1 MVESLSLRVTE
12 WGAFKESKSTVMPYG
27 TATWTTH
34 KIQSHK
40 SIDKSVKDNVVKTKK
55 ESANSY
61 LVRPCISL
69 SNGARAV
76 IDAMRDISLNIE
88 IKIFQKSM
96 MVSSPVSGTG

>member
-1 MVESLSLRVTE
+1 MGGFQGVKVYSDAV
-12 WGAFKESKSTVMPYG
+12 WY
-27 TATWTTH
+27 
-34 KIQSHK
+34 SHLDNTQIRPHN

-88 IKIFQKSM
+88 INIFQKPM